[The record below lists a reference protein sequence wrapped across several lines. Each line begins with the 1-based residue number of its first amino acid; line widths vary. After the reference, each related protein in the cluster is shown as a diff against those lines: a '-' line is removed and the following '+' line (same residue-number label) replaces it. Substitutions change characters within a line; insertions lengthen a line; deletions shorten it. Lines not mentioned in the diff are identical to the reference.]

1 MGILMYLFTFN
12 FFFPRLI
19 NVVEVPFM
27 TSVVKEVCL
36 GNWKSN
42 HGIDLVTHTTIYNNN
57 QFQILMP
64 AMPEKNYGA
73 L

>member
-12 FFFPRLI
+12 FFPRLI

-36 GNWKSN
+36 GN
-42 HGIDLVTHTTIYNNN
+42 
-57 QFQILMP
+57 
-64 AMPEKNYGA
+64 
-73 L
+73 

>member
-42 HGIDLVTHTTIYNNN
+42 HGIDLVTHTIYNNN